1 MNEIR
6 DLQFVRNL
14 SLQSLTVEGTQPV
27 SDVLALFEQHPSA
40 PGLTVVD
47 QHGEFL
53 GMISRARLME
63 RMSQNF
69 WREVYVRR
77 AATHLL
83 TAIPSEPLLV
93 DGQQTVTEV
102 AEVALR
108 RPAESVYEP
117 IVVACGREYALLD
130 IRTLMAAQ
138 NELLA
143 IANEEARQQKAA
155 AIEAN
160 ESKSQFLANMSHE
173 IRTPLTAII
182 GFGEELLDPRI
193 SATDHSQAVDMVV
206 RNGRH
211 LLELINDVLDLSKIE
226 AGALDIEVIPVELLS
241 LVNDVAAAMKL
252 RATQKGLALNVSFGS
267 AVPKCIQTDP
277 TRLKQILINL
287 IGNAI
292 KFTESGSVELRV
304 SLLPSKNEAVAAKL
318 LCEVIDT
325 GIGITSEQIEK
336 LFKPFSQADQSTT
349 RKYGGT
355 GLGLAISRRLAQML
369 NGDLRVSSEHGRGSN
384 FAVHVTVGSIAG
396 VEHFE
401 PSQAQQ
407 FSHDETAKREELAAN
422 LGDIKVLLVDDA
434 PDNRLL
440 VTRLLQKSGA
450 TVQTAEDGRQGV
462 DVALAAAET
471 GHAFDVILMDM
482 QMPVLDGIGATCE
495 LRARNYQGP
504 IIALTANA
512 LTSDIERCLSAG
524 CNGYSPKPIRR
535 IELFNLIRKLAVK
548 ARNKPASV
556 VTGDET
562 HARSQS
568 HETPAS
574 DRKPTLLLTNREAA
588 LKRVGGSKDLLHE
601 IAEMVADLCPK
612 WVVQMQQGLEQGDLP
627 LVQRLAHTLKSSA
640 ENVGSSDVARM
651 AFAVET
657 NARACESAAVQ
668 SSLAELADNVEQM
681 VAEITQWPV

>member
-1 MNEIR
+1 MNEPR
-6 DLQFVRNL
+6 DLAFVRNL
-14 SLQSLTVEGTQPV
+14 PLQSLTTEGGQPG
-27 SDVLALFEQHPSA
+27 SLVLELFEQNPSA
-40 PGLTVVD
+40 PGLTLID
-47 QHGEFL
+47 QRGAFL
-53 GMISRARLME
+53 GMISRARFME
-63 RMSQNF
+63 RMSHKF
-69 WREVYVRR
+69 WPEVYMRR
-77 AATHLL
+77 PATELL

-93 DGQQTVTEV
+93 DGQSTVADV
-102 AEVALR
+102 AEMAMR

-117 IVVACGREYALLD
+117 IVVAYDREYALLD
-130 IRTLMAAQ
+130 IRTLMSAQ
-138 NELLA
+138 NKLLA
-143 IANEEARQQKAA
+143 IANERAEQQKAA
-155 AIEAN
+155 ADAAN

-193 SATDHSQAVDMVV
+193 SPSDHSQAVDMVV

-211 LLELINDVLDLSKIE
+211 LLELINDILDLSKIE
-226 AGALDIEVIPVELLS
+226 AGALDMEVLPVELLS
-241 LVNDVAAAMKL
+241 LVNDIAAAMRL
-252 RATQKGLALNVSFGS
+252 RATQKGLSLRVSFGS
-267 AVPKCIQTDP
+267 AVPKRIQTDP

-292 KFTESGSVELRV
+292 KFTESGSVELRI
-304 SLLPSKNEAVAAKL
+304 SLVLGGDKRTAAQL

-325 GIGITSEQIEK
+325 GIGITTEQIQK

-369 NGDLRVSSEHGRGSN
+369 GGDMHVSSDAGRGSN
-384 FAVHVTVGSIAG
+384 FAVQIGVGSIIG

-407 FSHDETAKREELAAN
+407 FSQDETAKREELATN
-422 LGDIKVLLVDDA
+422 LGNLRVLLVDDA

-450 TVQTAEDGRQGV
+450 SVQTADDGRQGV
-462 DVALAAAET
+462 DIALAAAET
-471 GHAFDVILMDM
+471 SHPFDVILMDM

-495 LRARNYQGP
+495 LRAKNYQGP

-512 LTSDIERCLSAG
+512 LASDIERCMSVG

-535 IELFNLIRKLAVK
+535 VELFNLIRKLVTNDRNESVTPLPTNAPS
-548 ARNKPASV
+548 ARVPESSV
-556 VTGDET
+556 AE
-562 HARSQS
+562 
-568 HETPAS
+568 
-574 DRKPTLLLTNREAA
+574 RKPNLLLTNREVA
-588 LKRVGGSKDLLHE
+588 LKRVGGSADLLHE

-612 WVVQMQQGLEQGDLP
+612 WVAQMQQGLEQGDLL

-640 ENVGSSDVARM
+640 ENVGSSNVAQM

-657 NARACESAAVQ
+657 HARARQPEALQ
-668 SSLAELADNVEQM
+668 TSLAELAGNVEQM
-681 VAEITQWPV
+681 VAEITQWQK